1 MSHFMTSQRRHWS
14 SFILI
19 SFIFVRNWKKTE
31 KQHTFFLHH
40 FPFQKNDFYAFLY
53 WETFSFLSLSWL
65 WDWQMSKVVL
75 FWTAIKR
82 WAQLVFERTMAAHTK
97 CSEIVLDSKLAP
109 DTTNRSRKDSRVTT
123 RTTQWS
129 QVSSSPRS
137 FVPPTSYFVNLVT
150 IENHNVAE
158 LGSLPWGI
166 SNQKGDRCHLGH
178 NFSITTF
185 IMRCRCNWFGLMTL
199 IHTTA
204 ADGTAG

>member
-1 MSHFMTSQRRHWS
+1 MTSQRRHWS

-31 KQHTFFLHH
+31 KQHTFLLHH

-158 LGSLPWGI
+158 LGSLPWQNWVFVNMSSDECPLPTMGY
-166 SNQKGDRCHLGH
+166 
-178 NFSITTF
+178 NFSFEKWIV
-185 IMRCRCNWFGLMTL
+185 
-199 IHTTA
+199 
-204 ADGTAG
+204 

>member
-1 MSHFMTSQRRHWS
+1 MEYRKDCQFKRYDVDDVITFCHANYKYFMMSQTRHWS
-14 SFILI
+14 KWRGLVMKNRKLPSACT
-19 SFIFVRNWKKTE
+19 RNWKK
-31 KQHTFFLHH
+31 QHTLFLQH
-40 FPFQKNDFYAFLY
+40 FPFDKNDFHTYLY

-158 LGSLPWGI
+158 LGSLPWE
-166 SNQKGDRCHLGH
+166 NVLM
-178 NFSITTF
+178 IT
-185 IMRCRCNWFGLMTL
+185 NL
-199 IHTTA
+199 
-204 ADGTAG
+204 